1 MDRDNVR
8 VFLVVVRGEGELVA
22 AAKRLELGQALD

>member
-22 AAKRLELGQALD
+22 AKRLELDQALD